1 MSFGVE
7 CWNASGQQ
15 TLSITD
21 RLLKIIGVAQ
31 VGTSHTGSAASG
43 TITDSRFNNYLGTT
57 PIAFIINGGIDINGS
72 GVQFSFSGSTLT
84 WSFPT
89 ADRPNQLFAY
99 GVF

>member
-7 CWNASGQQ
+7 CWNEAGQK

-31 VGTSHTGSAASG
+31 VGASHTGSAASG
-43 TITDSRFNNYLGTT
+43 TITDSRFDNYFGTT
-57 PIAFIINGGIDINGS
+57 PFAFIINGGIDFDGAA
-72 GVQFSFSGSTLT
+72 VQFAFSGNTLT

-89 ADRPNQLFAY
+89 AARPNHLFAY